1 MPGMGKSVLD
11 IISHL
16 IFTYTQKTYNVKLL
30 LSFLE
35 MREWKLHSAYG
46 T

>member
-11 IISHL
+11 IISHV

-35 MREWKLHSAYG
+35 MRGLALHSVYDA
-46 T
+46 